1 MTNEELTV
9 IILDKLGWDY
19 DKELNPNRY
28 RHTLP
33 LYAGELILSIL
44 DNETVS
50 KSAKVLAFS
59 YKVVNTAIT
68 REFVPI
74 MGNINGGTAT
84 WRFRLE
90 HYAEH
95 QKCTDCKNLKPYTEF
110 HLDNHNPRGY
120 CYACKSCRIISNA
133 KQYKTEVTKEAHQR
147 SYKKNYG
154 KIRERQNQYR
164 GERSLRI
171 PPWSQKEL
179 IEQFYEN
186 CPEGYQVD
194 HIIPLK
200 GKEIS
205 GLHVIENL
213 QYLLAEENLKKGN
226 KFVSE

>member
-1 MTNEELTV
+1 MFTELV
-9 IILDKLGWDY
+9 LDKLGIFY
-19 DKELNPNRY
+19 DDIAKKKHGSAREFSY
-28 RHTLP
+28 
-33 LYAGELILSIL
+33 GEIIDRILSQHGC
-44 DNETVS
+44 
-50 KSAKVLAFS
+50 SAYKLFPEIGEQTFFRMMKKAFPN
-59 YKVVNTAIT
+59 VTL
-68 REFVPI
+68 
-74 MGNINGGTAT
+74 NGGEQT
-84 WRFRLE
+84 WHFYFLSIIENKYCGSCNNIKPFSDFANNRSSTIGLSS
-90 HYAEH
+90 H
-95 QKCTDCKNLKPYTEF
+95 CKT
-110 HLDNHNPRGY
+110 
-120 CYACKSCRIISNA
+120 CRNIGQA
-133 KQYKTEVTKEAHQR
+133 DQYYKYYDAHQE
-147 SYKKNYG
+147 SYARNYG